1 MIEVIKK
8 TFKVEDEELV
18 AYGTVEDDDDTYE
31 IEIVFKIKGEVEC
44 ENGFS
49 PDLDNL
55 DIDIISM
62 TAEFDGNTLY
72 VENSFDLIGIK
83 EEIRDSLDFD
93 EDYQLF
99 EVEDISLQ
107 KFLEKNILN

>member
-8 TFKVEDEELV
+8 TFKVENEELV
-18 AYGTVEDDDDTYE
+18 AYGRVEDDGDDYE
-31 IEIVFKIKGEVEC
+31 IEIVFEIRGEIEC

-62 TAEFDGNTLY
+62 TAEFDGNTIY
-72 VENSFDLIGIK
+72 VEESFDLMGVK
-83 EEIRDSLDFD
+83 EEIKDNLEFD